1 MSFVISRFP
10 VFESQLT
17 LVQVEM
23 LTFVFKAQYF
33 KVEISQGKCAGP
45 RQQLKTKQMNR
56 KQKLQA

>member
-1 MSFVISRFP
+1 M
-10 VFESQLT
+10 FESQLT

-23 LTFVFKAQYF
+23 LTFVFKAEYF

-45 RQQLKTKQMNR
+45 KQQLKTKQMNR